1 MTPRPARVPSPR
13 RDRQISAEL
22 AALSDR
28 LEKTER
34 HHRQLQNT
42 VAELAREI
50 GLSMGCL
57 CDRCDES
64 YTFIRNGTMYCP
76 RCGHRQS
83 L

>member
-22 AALSDR
+22 TALSDR
-28 LEKTER
+28 LEATER
-34 HHRQLQNT
+34 HQRQLENT
-42 VAELAREI
+42 IAALAREV

-57 CDRCDES
+57 CGHCDES
-64 YTFIRNGTMYCP
+64 YTLIRSGTMYCP